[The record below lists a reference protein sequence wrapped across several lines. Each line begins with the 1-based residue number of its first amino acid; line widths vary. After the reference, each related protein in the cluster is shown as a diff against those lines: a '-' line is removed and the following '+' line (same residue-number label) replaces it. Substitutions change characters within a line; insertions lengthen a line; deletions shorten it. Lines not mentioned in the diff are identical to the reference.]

1 MKDAALRIARA
12 NRVGTILWLLVA
24 VAVCLKIMPDIV
36 RQSFFFDGLI
46 YTSIAR
52 NLAEGTGTVWAPQ
65 FSKALFPVF
74 AEHPPLMMWLQ
85 SLLFHVFGDTIMV
98 DKCFS
103 LATFGISL
111 GIVALIWGRL
121 SGSNSPMRRS
131 LPLALVL
138 TVVAGRFSWAFAN
151 GMLENLLIVF
161 TSLAV
166 LLVVIAYD
174 DRHSGRAIRR
184 MSFMA
189 LAGLATALALMTKGP
204 VGLFPLAT
212 PGLYWL
218 CFRRPRL
225 ADAIVDT
232 LLLIAVVAMVFCF
245 LWSFEGPRGTIE
257 RYVSIQLLTSLS
269 GERGHAGGG
278 LSALRTFI
286 RVLAYPLVIA
296 LVISAIGFF
305 SRGAAS
311 ANTGRREAVR
321 SALFLAAVGCSAS
334 LPLFVSP
341 RVSGFYFNPSLPYF
355 SGALAMACAP
365 ILLRLLEECSERALR
380 WAQSVLAA
388 VLALSCLYVAM
399 EIRRPGDDAEVI
411 DSAGKIA
418 KELCDGNKCNDV
430 ISTCGSVGQDWRLHG
445 YLERYYKIAL
455 DSAPTVGPGYLLA
468 GNDCQ
473 GDLAGYRDTGVD
485 LSPNR
490 LLKR

>member
-24 VAVCLKIMPDIV
+24 IAVCLKVMPDIV

-46 YTSIAR
+46 YASIAR
-52 NLAEGTGTVWAPQ
+52 NLAEGIGTVWEPQ

-85 SLLFHVFGDTIMV
+85 SLLFRVFGDTIV
-98 DKCFS
+98 VEKCFS

-111 GIVALIWGRL
+111 CIMALIWDRL
-121 SGSNSPMRRS
+121 SGRNSAMRRS

-166 LLVVIAYD
+166 LLVVVAYD
-174 DRHSGRAIRR
+174 DRHSVSAIRR
-184 MSFMA
+184 MSFVA
-189 LAGLATALALMTKGP
+189 LAGLATALALMAKGP

-218 CFRRPRL
+218 CLQRPRI
-225 ADAIVDT
+225 ADAIVDSV
-232 LLLIAVVAMVFCF
+232 LLIAVVAVVFCL

-278 LSALRTFI
+278 LSALRTFV
-286 RVLAYPLVIA
+286 RVLAYPLVAA
-296 LVISAIGFF
+296 LVISVIGFF

-321 SALFLAAVGCSAS
+321 GALFLAAVGCSAS

-355 SGALAMACAP
+355 SGALAIACAP
-365 ILLRLLEECSERALR
+365 VLLRLLDECSERALR
-380 WAQSVLAA
+380 WAQSVLAGA
-388 VLALSCLYVAM
+388 FVLSCLYVGM
-399 EIRRPGDDAEVI
+399 EIGRPGDDADVI
-411 DSAGKIA
+411 ENAGKIA
-418 KELCDGNKCNDV
+418 TQVCDANNCHDV

-455 DSAPTVGPGYLLA
+455 DSASAAGPDYLLA
-468 GNDCQ
+468 SSNCQ
-473 GDLAGYRDTGVD
+473 GDLAAYSDTGVD
-485 LSPNR
+485 VSPNR